1 MAGSSSQFSVE
12 LTYAKSL
19 SPRVRGL
26 TLRALGSPPFE
37 WRPGQHVKVAF
48 QESAPAYPYSIA
60 SAPNAERPGEF
71 ELAISR
77 SPAAPDLAVGAVL
90 KAEGPFGSLLRREPR
105 GAPVLLVA
113 GGTGLAPLRA
123 LLQDDIARG
132 GEHAVTLLFGCRNE
146 AEILWRK
153 ELDALNESE
162 PRFCFEPSLSRAE
175 NGWTGRR
182 GYVQL
187 HLEEM
192 LDRMRGA
199 EIYLCGLPEMVRE
212 CRTLLEERGIPAE
225 LVIGEAY

>member
-1 MAGSSSQFSVE
+1 MTASGSQFSVE

-26 TLRALGSPPFE
+26 TLRALGTSPFE
-37 WRPGQHVKVAF
+37 WRPGQYVQVAF
-48 QESAPAYPYSIA
+48 QESAPALPYSIA

-77 SPAAPDLAVGAVL
+77 SADSPDLAVGAVL
-90 KAEGPFGSLLRREPR
+90 QAEGPFGSLLRREPR

-123 LLQDDIARG
+123 LIQDDIAQG
-132 GEHAVTLLFGCRNE
+132 GQHLVTLLFGCRNE
-146 AEILWRK
+146 AEMLWRK
-153 ELDALNESE
+153 ELEALNASES
-162 PRFCFEPSLSRAE
+162 RFSFEPSLSRAE

-182 GYVQL
+182 GYVQE
-187 HLEEM
+187 HLAEI
-192 LDRMRGA
+192 LDRMPGA
-199 EIYLCGLPEMVRE
+199 EVYLCGLPEMIRD
-212 CRTLLEERGIPAE
+212 CHALLEERGTPAE